1 MSNVIQFPKNTISS
15 PKTEEEMVSGVD
27 NLKYNHVEQTMDVI
41 VPMLFHNMELAGFT
55 FAPLDDSEIDDYL
68 KDGSFLVESIKS
80 ILYKYHN
87 IYHPFQDIADNI
99 FLQDDEGNYTLAKK
113 LEVDLQNYR
122 VEQDES

>member
-15 PKTEEEMVSGVD
+15 PKTEEEMVSNVD
-27 NLKYNHVEQTMDVI
+27 NLKYNHIDQTMDII

-87 IYHPFQDIADNI
+87 IYHPFQD
-99 FLQDDEGNYTLAKK
+99 LKMLLK
-113 LEVDLQNYR
+113 LEKFLKNFKNNLENGSHQSIDLF
-122 VEQDES
+122 